1 MHRGGCPEQ
10 WSFLAWPCAPLHRSF
25 LFGALLLS
33 SLGGYSVRNPFLG
46 VQGASV
52 SFGQNEARVPALRD
66 VSLEFEPGTLSLV
79 MGPSGSGKTT
89 LLSMLGC
96 LLTPDDGT
104 VFVDGVAVSALSE
117 AERTIVRQKKIS
129 FVFQA
134 FRLFH
139 SLSALDNVALGFEIR
154 DAAAPQRMERAR
166 DLLLQ
171 FGLGDKLHQEPNE
184 LSPGEKQRVAIARAL
199 AGNPPILLADEP
211 TASLDAEA
219 GRNICQILRSQVDE
233 QGRTV
238 VVVSHDPRWEKF
250 ADRTITICDGRVE
263 RLGRVRS
270 RAQVRDREEVAVL

>member
-1 MHRGGCPEQ
+1 MPK
-10 WSFLAWPCAPLHRSF
+10 L
-25 LFGALLLS
+25 
-33 SLGGYSVRNPFLG
+33 FLG
-46 VQGASV
+46 ILEASV
-52 SFGQNEARVPALRD
+52 SFGQGEARVRALQD
-66 VSLEFEPGTLSLV
+66 VSLTFEKGTLSLL

-96 LLTPDDGT
+96 LLSPDKGT
-104 VFVDGVAVSALSE
+104 AFVDGEAVNELSE
-117 AERTIVRQKKIS
+117 AGRTVIRQKKIS

-154 DAAAPQRMERAR
+154 DAATSGREEMAR

-171 FGLGDKLHQEPNE
+171 FGLADKLNLEPNE

-219 GRNICQILRSQVDE
+219 GKNICKILRRQVDD

-250 ADRTITICDGRVE
+250 ADRTITLCDGRVE
-263 RLGRVRS
+263 
-270 RAQVRDREEVAVL
+270 EEVGVL

>member
-1 MHRGGCPEQ
+1 MP
-10 WSFLAWPCAPLHRSF
+10 
-25 LFGALLLS
+25 
-33 SLGGYSVRNPFLG
+33 SLFLG
-46 VQGASV
+46 VEGASV
-52 SFGQNEARVPALRD
+52 TFGQEDARVCALRD
-66 VSLEFEPGTLSLV
+66 VSLSFEKGTLSLV

-96 LLTPDDGT
+96 LLSPDEGS
-104 VFVDGVAVSALSE
+104 VFVDGVAVNGLSE
-117 AERTIVRQKKIS
+117 AERTVIRQKKIS

-154 DAAAPQRMERAR
+154 DPAAPGRKELAR

-171 FGLGDKLHQEPNE
+171 FGLGDKLHQEPSE

-219 GRNICQILRSQVDE
+219 GRNICQILRREVDE

-250 ADRTITICDGRVE
+250 ADRTITLCDGRVE
-263 RLGRVRS
+263 
-270 RAQVRDREEVAVL
+270 EEVAVL

>member
-1 MHRGGCPEQ
+1 M
-10 WSFLAWPCAPLHRSF
+10 
-25 LFGALLLS
+25 
-33 SLGGYSVRNPFLG
+33 RNPFLG
-46 VQGASV
+46 VEDASV
-52 SFGQNEARVPALRD
+52 SFGQNEARASALRD
-66 VSLEFEPGTLSLV
+66 VSLTFEPGTLSLV

-96 LLTPDDGT
+96 LLTPDEGN
-104 VFVDGVAVSALSE
+104 VFVDGVVVNALSE
-117 AERTIVRQKKIS
+117 AERTFVRQKKIS

-139 SLSALDNVALGFEIR
+139 SLSALDNVALGLEIR
-154 DAAAPQRMERAR
+154 DPTAPQRMKIAR

-263 RLGRVRS
+263 
-270 RAQVRDREEVAVL
+270 EEVAVL

>member
-1 MHRGGCPEQ
+1 M
-10 WSFLAWPCAPLHRSF
+10 
-25 LFGALLLS
+25 
-33 SLGGYSVRNPFLG
+33 RNPFLG
-46 VQGASV
+46 VEGVSV
-52 SFGQNEARVPALRD
+52 SFGQAEARVRVLHH
-66 VSLEFEPGTLSLV
+66 VSLSFEPGTLSLV

-96 LLTPDDGT
+96 LLSPDEGS
-104 VFVDGVAVSALSE
+104 VFVDGVVVNKRSE
-117 AERTIVRQKKIS
+117 AERTVIRQKKIG

-139 SLSALDNVALGFEIR
+139 SLNALDNVALGFEIR
-154 DAAAPQRMERAR
+154 DPAASGRRELAR

-171 FGLGDKLHQEPNE
+171 FGLGDKLHQEPYE

-211 TASLDAEA
+211 TASLDREA
-219 GRNICQILRSQVDE
+219 GRNICQVLRSQADE

-250 ADRTITICDGRVE
+250 ADRTIALCDGRVE
-263 RLGRVRS
+263 
-270 RAQVRDREEVAVL
+270 EEVAVL